1 MKSHFDKQLI
11 AIENAFDGIA
21 VLNANGEYVYM
32 NNSHAQIF
40 GYASGAELIGKT
52 WKYIYSDEYASTIE
66 GQVFPLLEKNGNWSG
81 ETIGLSKDK
90 KPVFQHITLSKLPDG
105 ELLCICRDNSKTI
118 NANRLQYLIS
128 NLGKGILVED
138 ENHLVVLVNQQ
149 FCDLFNIP
157 ITPEQMVGFNCLDA
171 LQQSLFLFKNS
182 EEVKE
187 DIFGMMGKREAVI
200 GKEVQFA
207 DGRILE
213 RDYVPI
219 IIENTFKGQLWSYAD
234 VTQNRQL
241 QRALVEAKNKAV
253 HSERAKSAFLS
264 NMSHEIRTPMNAVI
278 GLSEQLSMTELN
290 EQQQYFVKNI
300 SDSANGLLGIIN
312 DILDMAKIEA
322 GKMNIERGVVSLA
335 EVSKSVENILK
346 PKAEEKGLSL
356 HTNFDDSISNSL
368 IGDVVRIR
376 QILMNILGNA
386 IKFTTVGSIESKIEM
401 LKNDEHEQLIQ
412 FICTD
417 SGIGIAED
425 SLKKIFDE
433 FYQENSSNTNG
444 VTGSGLGLSITHQLV
459 NMMGGRI
466 WIESKKGIGTKVF
479 IQIPFEKAA
488 DTDLVVAH
496 ADDDL
501 KSFIAGKRILIVEDN
516 KVNRVI
522 FSLMLNNLQVLVDE
536 AENGLDALELID
548 KNKYD
553 LVLMDIQMPV
563 MDGPSTLAN
572 IRKKYG
578 DELPVIALTAAAF
591 KSEVIHMLNLGFA
604 DCITKPIDQK
614 GLQQRLGNFFKSG
627 SNKAKHYREIN
638 RTILSKITEMSG
650 NNTDQLKKMLKYLLE
665 ELDIA
670 LVEWDKCLQDNNW
683 THAKRILHREKTMI
697 KSIGI
702 DVLDGLILEIED
714 QSIEKSNSE
723 MALMFSQI
731 IQLFRSIKERF
742 QDVV

>member
-1 MKSHFDKQLI
+1 
-11 AIENAFDGIA
+11 
-21 VLNANGEYVYM
+21 
-32 NNSHAQIF
+32 
-40 GYASGAELIGKT
+40 
-52 WKYIYSDEYASTIE
+52 
-66 GQVFPLLEKNGNWSG
+66 
-81 ETIGLSKDK
+81 
-90 KPVFQHITLSKLPDG
+90 
-105 ELLCICRDNSKTI
+105 
-118 NANRLQYLIS
+118 
-128 NLGKGILVED
+128 
-138 ENHLVVLVNQQ
+138 
-149 FCDLFNIP
+149 
-157 ITPEQMVGFNCLDA
+157 
-171 LQQSLFLFKNS
+171 
-182 EEVKE
+182 
-187 DIFGMMGKREAVI
+187 
-200 GKEVQFA
+200 
-207 DGRILE
+207 
-213 RDYVPI
+213 
-219 IIENTFKGQLWSYAD
+219 
-234 VTQNRQL
+234 
-241 QRALVEAKNKAV
+241 
-253 HSERAKSAFLS
+253 
-264 NMSHEIRTPMNAVI
+264 MSHEIRTPMNAVI

-665 ELDIA
+665 EVDIA

-731 IQLFRSIKERF
+731 IQLFRSIKDRF

>member
-1 MKSHFDKQLI
+1 MKVVDKQLI

-40 GYASGAELIGKT
+40 GYQSGSELIGKT
-52 WKYIYSDEYASTIE
+52 WKYIYSEEYASTIE
-66 GQVFPLLEKNGNWSG
+66 VQVFPLLEKNGNWSG

-157 ITPEQMVGFNCLDA
+157 LTPEQMVGFNCLDA

-253 HSERAKSAFLS
+253 QSEKAKSAFLS
-264 NMSHEIRTPMNAVI
+264 SMSHEIRTPMNAVI
-278 GLSEQLSMTELN
+278 GLAEQLSMTKLN

-322 GKMNIERGVVSLA
+322 GKMNIERGVISLA
-335 EVSKSVENILK
+335 EISKSVENILK
-346 PKAEEKGLSL
+346 PKAEEKGLTL
-356 HTNFDDSISNSL
+356 HTHIDANIADSL
-368 IGDVVRIR
+368 MGDSVRIR

-386 IKFTTVGSIESKIEM
+386 IKFTAVGSIESKIE
-401 LKNDEHEQLIQ
+401 LFKSDEHEQLVQ
-412 FICTD
+412 FICED

-444 VTGSGLGLSITHQLV
+444 ITGSGLGLSITHQLV

-488 DTDLVVAH
+488 DTDFLVAD

-536 AENGLDALELID
+536 AENGLDALELIE

-614 GLQQRLGNFFKSG
+614 GLQQRLSNFFKSG
-627 SNKAKHYREIN
+627 SSKAKHYREIN

-650 NNTDQLKKMLKYLLE
+650 NDTIQLKKMLKYLLE
-665 ELDIA
+665 EVDIA
-670 LVEWDKCLQDNNW
+670 LVEWDKCLMDNNW

-702 DVLDGLILEIED
+702 DLLDGLILEIED

-723 MALMFSQI
+723 MALLFSQI
-731 IQLFRSIKERF
+731 IQLFRNIKERF
-742 QDVV
+742 QEVV

>member
-1 MKSHFDKQLI
+1 MRTSDKQLI

-21 VLNANGEYVYM
+21 VLNAQGEYIYM

-40 GYASGAELIGKT
+40 GYSAGTELIGKS
-52 WKYIYSDEYASTIE
+52 WKYIYSDEYATMIE

-90 KPVFQHITLSKLPDG
+90 KPVFQHITLSTLPDG

-149 FCDLFNIP
+149 FCDLFQIP
-157 ITPEQMVGFNCLDA
+157 VSPDQMVGVNCLEALQDA
-171 LQQSLFLFKNS
+171 LVHFKDQ
-182 EEVKE
+182 EEAKSQV
-187 DIFGMMGKREAVI
+187 INMMGKREAVI
-200 GKEVQFA
+200 GQEVYFA

-219 IIENTFKGQLWSYAD
+219 IIENTFKGQLWSYID

-241 QRALVEAKNKAV
+241 QRALVEAKNRAIQ
-253 HSERAKSAFLS
+253 SEKAKSAFLS

-278 GLSEQLSMTELN
+278 GLAEQLSLTQLTD
-290 EQQQYFVKNI
+290 QQNYFVKNI

-322 GKMNIERGVVSLA
+322 GKMNIEQGVVSLS
-335 EVSKSVENILK
+335 EISKSVENILK
-346 PKAEEKGLSL
+346 PKAEEKGLALYTS
-356 HTNFDDSISNSL
+356 FDFKIASNL
-368 IGDVVRIR
+368 MADAVRIR

-386 IKFTTVGSIESKIEM
+386 IKFTNVGKIDFKVE
-401 LKNDEHEQLIQ
+401 LIKNDEQEQIIQ
-412 FICTD
+412 FICED
-417 SGIGIAED
+417 SGIGISEE
-425 SLKKIFDE
+425 SLKSIFEE
-433 FYQENSSNTNG
+433 FYQENNSNVNG

-466 WIESKKGIGTKVF
+466 WIESKKGVGTKVF
-479 IQIPFEKAA
+479 IQVPFTKPTTKDLSAA
-488 DTDLVVAH
+488 SVV
-496 ADDDL
+496 DEV
-501 KSFIAGKRILIVEDN
+501 KSFIVGKRILIVEDN

-522 FSLMLNNLQVLVDE
+522 FSLMLKNLQINVDE
-536 AENGLDALELID
+536 AENGLDALEMIE

-627 SNKAKHYREIN
+627 SNREKHYREIN
-638 RTILSKITEMSG
+638 RIILSKITEMSG
-650 NNTDQLKKMLKYLLE
+650 NDNVQLKKMLMYLLE
-665 ELDIA
+665 EVDIA
-670 LVEWDKCLQDNNW
+670 LLEWDKCLMENNW
-683 THAKRILHREKTMI
+683 THAKRILHREKMMI

-702 DVLDGLILEIED
+702 DGLDGLISEIED
-714 QSIEKSNSE
+714 QSKEKSNSE
-723 MALMFSQI
+723 MVLMFSQL
-731 IQLFRSIKERF
+731 IQLFRNIKERF

>member
-1 MKSHFDKQLI
+1 MKIVDKQLI

-40 GYASGAELIGKT
+40 GYESGAELIGKT

-90 KPVFQHITLSKLPDG
+90 KPIFQHITLSKLPDG

-149 FCDLFNIP
+149 FCDLFNILL
-157 ITPEQMVGFNCLDA
+157 TPEQMVGFNCLDA

-253 HSERAKSAFLS
+253 HSEKAKSAFLS

-300 SDSANGLLGIIN
+300 SVYAN
-312 DILDMAKIEA
+312 
-322 GKMNIERGVVSLA
+322 
-335 EVSKSVENILK
+335 
-346 PKAEEKGLSL
+346 
-356 HTNFDDSISNSL
+356 
-368 IGDVVRIR
+368 
-376 QILMNILGNA
+376 
-386 IKFTTVGSIESKIEM
+386 
-401 LKNDEHEQLIQ
+401 
-412 FICTD
+412 
-417 SGIGIAED
+417 
-425 SLKKIFDE
+425 
-433 FYQENSSNTNG
+433 
-444 VTGSGLGLSITHQLV
+444 
-459 NMMGGRI
+459 
-466 WIESKKGIGTKVF
+466 
-479 IQIPFEKAA
+479 
-488 DTDLVVAH
+488 
-496 ADDDL
+496 
-501 KSFIAGKRILIVEDN
+501 
-516 KVNRVI
+516 
-522 FSLMLNNLQVLVDE
+522 
-536 AENGLDALELID
+536 
-548 KNKYD
+548 
-553 LVLMDIQMPV
+553 
-563 MDGPSTLAN
+563 
-572 IRKKYG
+572 
-578 DELPVIALTAAAF
+578 
-591 KSEVIHMLNLGFA
+591 
-604 DCITKPIDQK
+604 
-614 GLQQRLGNFFKSG
+614 
-627 SNKAKHYREIN
+627 
-638 RTILSKITEMSG
+638 
-650 NNTDQLKKMLKYLLE
+650 
-665 ELDIA
+665 
-670 LVEWDKCLQDNNW
+670 
-683 THAKRILHREKTMI
+683 
-697 KSIGI
+697 
-702 DVLDGLILEIED
+702 
-714 QSIEKSNSE
+714 
-723 MALMFSQI
+723 
-731 IQLFRSIKERF
+731 
-742 QDVV
+742 

>member
-1 MKSHFDKQLI
+1 MNVFDKKLI

-21 VLNANGEYVYM
+21 VLNAEGNYVYM
-32 NNSHAQIF
+32 NNSHAKLF
-40 GYASGAELIGKT
+40 GYENGSELIGKN
-52 WKYIYSDEYASTIE
+52 WKCIYSDEYASTIE
-66 GQVFPLLEKNGNWSG
+66 GQIFPLLEKNGNWSG
-81 ETIGLSKDK
+81 ETIGQSKDK

-149 FCDLFNIP
+149 FCDLFHIP
-157 ITPEQMVGFNCLDA
+157 VSPEQMVGFNCLDA
-171 LQQSLFLFKNS
+171 LQQSLFLFKHPD
-182 EEVKE
+182 EVKE
-187 DIFGMMGKREAVI
+187 EVIGMMGKQEAVI

-253 HSERAKSAFLS
+253 HSEKAKSAFLS

-278 GLSEQLSMTELN
+278 GLADQLSMTALN

-322 GKMNIERGVVSLA
+322 GKMNIERGVISLV
-335 EVSKSVENILK
+335 EISKSVENILK

-356 HTNFDDSISNSL
+356 HTQFDDSIANRL
-368 IGDVVRIR
+368 IGDGVRIR

-412 FICTD
+412 FVCAD

-425 SLKKIFDE
+425 ALKKIFDE

-459 NMMGGRI
+459 NMMRGRI
-466 WIESKKGIGTKVF
+466 WIESTKGIGTKVF
-479 IQIPFEKAA
+479 VQIPFEKAA
-488 DTDLVVAH
+488 DTDLAIAH
-496 ADDDL
+496 VDDDL

-522 FSLMLNNLQVLVDE
+522 FSLMLNNLQVVVDE

-548 KNKYD
+548 KNNYD

-591 KSEVIHMLNLGFA
+591 KSEVVHMLNLGFV

-614 GLQQRLGNFFKSG
+614 GLQQRLGKFFKSG
-627 SNKAKHYREIN
+627 SSRTKHYLEIN
-638 RTILSKITEMSG
+638 RTILSKIAEMSG
-650 NNTDQLKKMLKYLLE
+650 NDPHQLKKMLKYLLE
-665 ELDIA
+665 EVDIA
-670 LVEWDKCLQDNNW
+670 LVEWEKCLVDNNW

-697 KSIGI
+697 KSIGVDI
-702 DVLDGLILEIED
+702 FDGLILEIED
-714 QSIEKSNSE
+714 QSTEKTNSE
-723 MALMFSQI
+723 MALMFNQL
-731 IQLFRSIKERF
+731 IQLFRNIKEKF
-742 QDVV
+742 QEMV

>member
-1 MKSHFDKQLI
+1 MKIVDKQLI

-21 VLNANGEYVYM
+21 VLNAEGKYVYM
-32 NNSHAQIF
+32 NNSHANIF
-40 GYASGAELIGKT
+40 GYESGAELIGKT
-52 WKYIYSDEYASTIE
+52 WKCIYSDEYASTIE
-66 GQVFPLLEKNGNWSG
+66 GQVFPILEKKGNWSG

-149 FCDLFNIP
+149 FCDLFHIP
-157 ITPEQMVGFNCLDA
+157 LSPEQMVGINCLDA
-171 LQQSLFLFKNS
+171 LQESLELFKHP
-182 EEVKE
+182 EEAKQQV
-187 DIFGMMGKREAVI
+187 FSMMGKKEALI
-200 GKEVQFA
+200 GEEVQFA

-219 IIENTFKGQLWSYAD
+219 IIEKTFKGQLWSYAD

-241 QRALVEAKNKAV
+241 QRALVDAKNKAV
-253 HSERAKSAFLS
+253 QSEKAKSAFLS

-278 GLSEQLSMTELN
+278 GLADQLSMTKLT
-290 EQQQYFVKNI
+290 EQQDYFVKNI
-300 SDSANGLLGIIN
+300 TDSANGLLGIIN

-322 GKMNIERGVVSLA
+322 GKMNIEKGVISLA
-335 EVSKSVENILK
+335 SISKSVENILK
-346 PKAEEKGLSL
+346 PKAEEKGLFL
-356 HTNFDDSISNSL
+356 HTYIDSRIADTL
-368 IGDVVRIR
+368 MGDGVRIR

-386 IKFTTVGSIESKIEM
+386 IKFTEVGSIESKIE
-401 LKNDEHEQLIQ
+401 LFKNEEHEQLVQ
-412 FICTD
+412 FICED

-425 SLKKIFDE
+425 SLKSIFDE
-433 FYQENSSNTNG
+433 FYQENNSNTSG
-444 VTGSGLGLSITHQLV
+444 ITGSGLGLSITYQLV

-466 WIESKKGIGTKVF
+466 WIESKKGVGTKVF
-479 IQIPFEKAA
+479 IQIPFEKAVAA
-488 DTDLVVAH
+488 DIAISNVN
-496 ADDDL
+496 DDL
-501 KSFIAGKRILIVEDN
+501 KTFIAGKRILIVEDN

-522 FSLMLNNLQVLVDE
+522 FSLMLKNLQVLVDE
-536 AENGLDALELID
+536 AENGLDALELIE
-548 KNKYD
+548 KNTYD

-578 DELPVIALTAAAF
+578 DDLPVIALTAAAF

-627 SNKAKHYREIN
+627 SSRAKHYREIN
-638 RTILSKITEMSG
+638 RTILSKITDMSG
-650 NNTDQLKKMLKYLLE
+650 NDTTQLKKMLKYLLE
-665 ELDIA
+665 EVDIA
-670 LVEWDKCLQDNNW
+670 LVEWDKCLVDNNW

-714 QSIEKSNSE
+714 QSKEKSNSE

-731 IQLFRSIKERF
+731 IQLFRNIKERF
-742 QDVV
+742 QEVV

>member
-1 MKSHFDKQLI
+1 MKIVDKQLI

-40 GYASGAELIGKT
+40 GYESGAELIGKT

-157 ITPEQMVGFNCLDA
+157 LTPEQMVGFNCLDA

-253 HSERAKSAFLS
+253 HSEKAKSAFLS

-665 ELDIA
+665 EVDIA
-670 LVEWDKCLQDNNW
+670 LVEWDKCLLDNNW

>member
-1 MKSHFDKQLI
+1 MNVFDKKLI

-21 VLNANGEYVYM
+21 VLNAEGKYVYM
-32 NNSHAQIF
+32 NNSHAKLF
-40 GYASGAELIGKT
+40 GYDSGSELIGKT
-52 WKYIYSDEYASTIE
+52 WKSVYSEEYAGTIE
-66 GQVFPLLEKNGNWSG
+66 GQIFPELEKKGNWSG

-138 ENHLVVLVNQQ
+138 ENHLVILVNQQ
-149 FCDLFNIP
+149 FCDLFHIP
-157 ITPEQMVGFNCLDA
+157 VSPEQMVGFNCLDA
-171 LQQSLFLFKNS
+171 LQESLFLFKNPD
-182 EEVKE
+182 EVKE
-187 DIFGMMGKREAVI
+187 EVIGMMGKQEAVI
-200 GKEVQFA
+200 GKEVQFT

-241 QRALVEAKNKAV
+241 QRALVKAKNKAV
-253 HSERAKSAFLS
+253 HSEKAKSAFLS

-278 GLSEQLSMTELN
+278 GLAEQLSMTALN

-322 GKMNIERGVVSLA
+322 GKMNIERGVISLA
-335 EVSKSVENILK
+335 EISKSVENILK

-356 HTNFDDSISNSL
+356 HTKFSNSIANTL
-368 IGDVVRIR
+368 IGDGVRIR
-376 QILMNILGNA
+376 QIMMNILGNA

-412 FICTD
+412 FVCAD

-425 SLKKIFDE
+425 ALKKIFDE

-466 WIESKKGIGTKVF
+466 WIESTKGIGTKVF
-479 IQIPFEKAA
+479 VEIPFEKAA
-488 DTDLVVAH
+488 DTDLAFAH
-496 ADDDL
+496 VDDDL

-522 FSLMLNNLQVLVDE
+522 FSLMLNNLQVVVDE

-548 KNKYD
+548 KNSYD

-591 KSEVIHMLNLGFA
+591 KSEVVHMLNLGFV

-614 GLQQRLGNFFKSG
+614 GLQQRLGKFFKSG
-627 SNKAKHYREIN
+627 SSRTKHYLEIN
-638 RTILSKITEMSG
+638 RTILSKIAEMSG
-650 NNTDQLKKMLKYLLE
+650 NDPHQLKKMLKYLLE
-665 ELDIA
+665 EVDIA
-670 LVEWDKCLQDNNW
+670 LVEWEKCLVDNNW

-697 KSIGI
+697 KSIGVDI
-702 DVLDGLILEIED
+702 FDGLILEIED
-714 QSIEKSNSE
+714 QSTEKTNSE
-723 MALMFSQI
+723 MALMFNQL
-731 IQLFRSIKERF
+731 IQLFRNIKEKF
-742 QDVV
+742 QEMV

>member
-1 MKSHFDKQLI
+1 MKIVDKQLI

-21 VLNANGEYVYM
+21 VLNEKGEYIYM

-40 GYASGAELIGKT
+40 GYTSGSELIGKS
-52 WKYIYSDEYASTIE
+52 WKFIYSEEYAATIE

-149 FCDLFNIP
+149 FCDLFDIP
-157 ITPEQMVGFNCLDA
+157 ISPEQMVGANCLEA
-171 LQQSLFLFKNS
+171 LQEALRLFKYP
-182 EEVKE
+182 EEAKQQVVN
-187 DIFGMMGKREAVI
+187 MMGKREAVI
-200 GKEVQFA
+200 GQEVHFA

-219 IIENTFKGQLWSYAD
+219 VIEHTFKGQLWSYAD

-241 QRALVEAKNKAV
+241 QRALVDAKNKAV
-253 HSERAKSAFLS
+253 QSEKAKSAFLS

-278 GLSEQLSMTELN
+278 GLAEQLSMTNLN

-300 SDSANGLLGIIN
+300 TDSANGLLGIIN

-322 GKMNIERGVVSLA
+322 GKMNIEHSVISLSA
-335 EVSKSVENILK
+335 ISKSVENILK

-356 HTNFDDSISNSL
+356 DTYFDDQISNRL
-368 IGDVVRIR
+368 MGDGVRIR
-376 QILMNILGNA
+376 QILMNILSNA
-386 IKFTTVGSIESKIEM
+386 IKFTNVGRINLKIQ
-401 LKNDEHEQLIQ
+401 LFKTTDHEQLVQ
-412 FICTD
+412 FVCED
-417 SGIGIAED
+417 SGIGIAEE
-425 SLKKIFDE
+425 SLKNIFDE
-433 FYQENSSNTNG
+433 FYQENNSNTLG
-444 VTGSGLGLSITHQLV
+444 ITGSGLGLSITHQLV

-466 WIESKKGIGTKVF
+466 WIESKKSVGTKVF
-479 IQIPFEKAA
+479 IQIPFDKAV
-488 DTDLVVAH
+488 DNDLTAVQE
-496 ADDDL
+496 DDDL
-501 KSFIAGKRILIVEDN
+501 KSYIAGKRILIVEDN

-522 FSLMLNNLQVLVDE
+522 FSLMLKNLQAKVDE

-548 KNKYD
+548 QNRYD
-553 LVLMDIQMPV
+553 LILMDIQMPV

-591 KSEVIHMLNLGFA
+591 KSEVVHMLNLGFA

-627 SNKAKHYREIN
+627 SNKSKHYVEIN
-638 RTILSKITEMSG
+638 RTIFSKLKEMSG
-650 NNTDQLKKMLKYLLE
+650 NDAVQLKKMLKYLLE
-665 ELDIA
+665 EVDIA
-670 LVEWDKCLQDNNW
+670 LVEWDKCLVDNNW
-683 THAKRILHREKTMI
+683 THAKRVLHREKTMI

-702 DVLDGLILEIED
+702 DSLDGLIVEIED
-714 QSIEKSNSE
+714 HSKEKSNSE
-723 MALMFSQI
+723 MALMFNQL

-742 QDVV
+742 QEML

>member
-1 MKSHFDKQLI
+1 
-11 AIENAFDGIA
+11 
-21 VLNANGEYVYM
+21 
-32 NNSHAQIF
+32 
-40 GYASGAELIGKT
+40 
-52 WKYIYSDEYASTIE
+52 
-66 GQVFPLLEKNGNWSG
+66 
-81 ETIGLSKDK
+81 
-90 KPVFQHITLSKLPDG
+90 
-105 ELLCICRDNSKTI
+105 
-118 NANRLQYLIS
+118 
-128 NLGKGILVED
+128 
-138 ENHLVVLVNQQ
+138 
-149 FCDLFNIP
+149 
-157 ITPEQMVGFNCLDA
+157 MVGFNCLDA

-253 HSERAKSAFLS
+253 HSEKAKSAFLS

-278 GLSEQLSMTELN
+278 GLAEQLSLTELN
-290 EQQQYFVKNI
+290 KQQQYFVKNI

-322 GKMNIERGVVSLA
+322 GKMNIERGVISLA
-335 EVSKSVENILK
+335 EISKSVENILK

-356 HTNFDDSISNSL
+356 HTHIDSNIADSL
-368 IGDVVRIR
+368 IGDGVRIR

-386 IKFTTVGSIESKIEM
+386 IKFTAVGSIESKIE
-401 LKNDEHEQLIQ
+401 LFKNDDHEQLVQ
-412 FICTD
+412 FICED

-444 VTGSGLGLSITHQLV
+444 ITGSGLGLSITHQLV

-488 DTDLVVAH
+488 DTDLEVAH

-501 KSFIAGKRILIVEDN
+501 KSFIAGKKILIVEDN

-548 KNKYD
+548 NNKYD

-650 NNTDQLKKMLKYLLE
+650 NDTDQLKKMLKYLLE
-665 ELDIA
+665 EVDIA
-670 LVEWDKCLQDNNW
+670 LVEWDKCLLDNNW

-714 QSIEKSNSE
+714 QTIEKSNSE

-742 QDVV
+742 QEIV

>member
-1 MKSHFDKQLI
+1 MKIVDKQLI

-32 NNSHAQIF
+32 NNSHAQLF
-40 GYASGAELIGKT
+40 GYKSGSELIGKT
-52 WKYIYSDEYASTIE
+52 WKFIYSEDYASAIE
-66 GQVFPLLEKNGNWSG
+66 GQIFPQLEKNGNWSG

-105 ELLCICRDNSKTI
+105 ELLCICRDNSKTL

-149 FCDLFNIP
+149 FCDLFQIP
-157 ITPEQMVGFNCLDA
+157 FSPEQMVGINCLDA
-171 LQQSLFLFKNS
+171 LQESLFLFKNP
-182 EEVKE
+182 EDVKN
-187 DIFGMMGKREAVI
+187 DVMGMMGKREAVI
-200 GKEVQFA
+200 GKEVPFA

-219 IIENTFKGQLWSYAD
+219 VIENTFKGQLWSYAD

-241 QRALVEAKNKAV
+241 QRALIDAKNKAV
-253 HSERAKSAFLS
+253 QSEKAKTAFLS

-278 GLSEQLSMTELN
+278 GLAEQLSMTELN
-290 EQQQYFVKNI
+290 DQQQYFVKNI
-300 SDSANGLLGIIN
+300 TDSANGLLGIIN

-322 GKMNIERGVVSLA
+322 GKMNIEKGVISLTSI
-335 EVSKSVENILK
+335 SKSVENILK

-356 HTNFDDSISNSL
+356 HTYIDPNIADAL
-368 IGDVVRIR
+368 MGDGVRIR
-376 QILMNILGNA
+376 QILMNILSNA
-386 IKFTTVGSIESKIEM
+386 IKFTAEGSIISKIE
-401 LKNDEHEQLIQ
+401 LFKSEEHEQLVQ
-412 FICTD
+412 FVCED
-417 SGIGIAED
+417 SGIGIAEE
-425 SLKKIFDE
+425 SLKSIFDE
-433 FYQENSSNTNG
+433 FYQENNNSG
-444 VTGSGLGLSITHQLV
+444 ITGSGLGLSITYQLV

-466 WIESKKGIGTKVF
+466 WINSKKGVGTKVF
-479 IQIPFEKAA
+479 IQIPFERASA
-488 DTDLVVAH
+488 SEVTIAH
-496 ADDDL
+496 NGDDL
-501 KSFIAGKRILIVEDN
+501 KSYIAGKRILIVEDN

-522 FSLMLNNLQVLVDE
+522 FSLMLKNLQVLVDE
-536 AENGLDALELID
+536 AENGLDALDLIE
-548 KNKYD
+548 KNTYD

-614 GLQQRLGNFFKSG
+614 GLQLRLGNFFMLG
-627 SNKAKHYREIN
+627 SSRAKNYGEIN
-638 RTILSKITEMSG
+638 RMILSKITEMSG
-650 NNTDQLKKMLKYLLE
+650 NDTTQLKKMLKYLLE
-665 ELDIA
+665 EVDIA
-670 LVEWDKCLQDNNW
+670 LVEWDKCLLDNNW

-697 KSIGI
+697 KSIGV

-714 QSIEKSNSE
+714 QSTEKSNSE

-731 IQLFRSIKERF
+731 IQLFRNIKERF
-742 QDVV
+742 QEIV

>member
-1 MKSHFDKQLI
+1 MKIVDKQLL

-21 VLNANGEYVYM
+21 VLNAEGKYVYM

-40 GYASGAELIGKT
+40 GYENGSELIGKN

-149 FCDLFNIP
+149 FCDLFHIP
-157 ITPEQMVGFNCLDA
+157 VSPEQMVGINCLDA
-171 LQQSLFLFKNS
+171 LHESLFLFKNP

-187 DIFGMMGKREAVI
+187 EIIGMMGKQVAVI

-219 IIENTFKGQLWSYAD
+219 IIENTFKGQLWSYVD

-253 HSERAKSAFLS
+253 QSEKAKSAFLS

-278 GLSEQLSMTELN
+278 GLAEQLSMTELN

-312 DILDMAKIEA
+312 DILDLAKIEV
-322 GKMNIERGVVSLA
+322 GKMNIERGVISLA
-335 EVSKSVENILK
+335 EISKSVENILK

-356 HTNFDDSISNSL
+356 HTHFDDRIANTL
-368 IGDVVRIR
+368 IGDGVRMR
-376 QILMNILGNA
+376 QILMNILSNA
-386 IKFTTVGSIESKIEM
+386 IKFTDIGSIESKIE
-401 LKNDEHEQLIQ
+401 LFKNDEQEQLIQ
-412 FICTD
+412 FVCDD
-417 SGIGIAED
+417 SGIGIAEE

-433 FYQENSSNTNG
+433 FYQENSSNTSG
-444 VTGSGLGLSITHQLV
+444 LTGSGLGLSITHQLV
-459 NMMGGRI
+459 SMMGGRI
-466 WIESKKGIGTKVF
+466 WIESKKGVGTKVF
-479 IQIPFEKAA
+479 IQIPFNKAA
-488 DTDLVVAH
+488 VSDLAVVQ

-501 KSFIAGKRILIVEDN
+501 KSFIAGKKILIVEDN

-522 FSLMLNNLQVLVDE
+522 FSLMLKNLQVLVDE

-548 KNKYD
+548 KNSYD

-614 GLQQRLGNFFKSG
+614 GLQQRLGDFFKSG
-627 SNKAKHYREIN
+627 SSRAKHYLEIN
-638 RTILSKITEMSG
+638 RTILSKIGEMAG
-650 NNTDQLKKMLKYLLE
+650 NDTNQLKKMLKYLLE
-665 ELDIA
+665 EVDIA
-670 LVEWDKCLQDNNW
+670 LVEWEKCLLDNNW

-723 MALMFSQI
+723 MALMFNQLV
-731 IQLFRSIKERF
+731 QLFRSIKEKF
-742 QDVV
+742 QEMV

>member
-1 MKSHFDKQLI
+1 MNDFDKKLI

-21 VLNANGEYVYM
+21 VLNAEGNYVYM
-32 NNSHAQIF
+32 NSSHAKLF
-40 GYASGAELIGKT
+40 GYENGAELLGKN
-52 WKYIYSDEYASTIE
+52 WKAIYSDDYASTIE
-66 GQVFPLLEKNGNWSG
+66 GQIFPLLEKNGNWSG

-149 FCDLFNIP
+149 FCDLFHIP
-157 ITPEQMVGFNCLDA
+157 VSPEQLVGFNCLDA
-171 LQQSLFLFKNS
+171 LQQSLFLFKNP

-187 DIFGMMGKREAVI
+187 EVIGMMGKQEAVI

-253 HSERAKSAFLS
+253 HSEKAKSAFLS

-278 GLSEQLSMTELN
+278 GLAEQLSMTELN

-322 GKMNIERGVVSLA
+322 GKMNIERGMISLA
-335 EVSKSVENILK
+335 EISKSVENILK

-356 HTNFDDSISNSL
+356 HTQFDPAIAKTL
-368 IGDVVRIR
+368 IGDGVRIR

-386 IKFTTVGSIESKIEM
+386 IKFTTVGSIASRIEVF
-401 LKNDEHEQLIQ
+401 KNDDHEQLIQ
-412 FICTD
+412 FVCDD
-417 SGIGIAED
+417 SGIGIAEE

-466 WIESKKGIGTKVF
+466 WIESKKGVGTKVF

-488 DTDLVVAH
+488 DSAISLAQ

-522 FSLMLNNLQVLVDE
+522 FSLMLNNLQVKVDE
-536 AENGLDALELID
+536 AENGLDALELIE

-591 KSEVIHMLNLGFA
+591 KSEVVHMLNLGFA

-614 GLQQRLGNFFKSG
+614 GLQNRLGNFFKSG
-627 SNKAKHYREIN
+627 SSKAKHYLEIN
-638 RTILSKITEMSG
+638 RTILSKLSEMSG
-650 NNTDQLKKMLKYLLE
+650 NDPLQLKKMLKYLLE
-665 ELDIA
+665 EVDIA
-670 LVEWDKCLQDNNW
+670 LVEWEKCLVDNNW

-702 DVLDGLILEIED
+702 DIFDGLILEIED
-714 QSIEKSNSE
+714 QSIEKTNSE
-723 MALMFSQI
+723 MALMFNQLL
-731 IQLFRSIKERF
+731 QLFRSIKEKF
-742 QDVV
+742 QEMI

>member
-1 MKSHFDKQLI
+1 
-11 AIENAFDGIA
+11 
-21 VLNANGEYVYM
+21 M
-32 NNSHAQIF
+32 NYSHAKLF
-40 GYASGAELIGKT
+40 GYENDSELIGKN
-52 WKYIYSDEYASTIE
+52 WKCIYSDEYASTIE
-66 GQVFPLLEKNGNWSG
+66 GQIFPLLEKNGNWSG

-149 FCDLFNIP
+149 FCDLFHIP
-157 ITPEQMVGFNCLDA
+157 VSPEQMVGINCLDA
-171 LQQSLFLFKNS
+171 LHESLFLFKNP

-187 DIFGMMGKREAVI
+187 EIIGMMGKQVAVI

-219 IIENTFKGQLWSYAD
+219 IIENTFKGQLWSYVD

-253 HSERAKSAFLS
+253 QSEKAKSAFLS

-278 GLSEQLSMTELN
+278 GLAEQLSMTELN

-312 DILDMAKIEA
+312 DILDLAKIEV
-322 GKMNIERGVVSLA
+322 GKMNIERGVISLA
-335 EVSKSVENILK
+335 EISKSVENILK

-356 HTNFDDSISNSL
+356 HTHFDDRIANTL
-368 IGDVVRIR
+368 IGDGVRMR
-376 QILMNILGNA
+376 QILMNILSNA
-386 IKFTTVGSIESKIEM
+386 IKFTDIGSIESKIE
-401 LKNDEHEQLIQ
+401 LFKNDEQEQLIQ
-412 FICTD
+412 FVCDD
-417 SGIGIAED
+417 SGIGIAEE

-433 FYQENSSNTNG
+433 FYQENSSNTSG
-444 VTGSGLGLSITHQLV
+444 LTGSGLGLSITHQLV
-459 NMMGGRI
+459 SMMGGRI
-466 WIESKKGIGTKVF
+466 WIESKKGVGTKVF
-479 IQIPFEKAA
+479 IQIPFNKAA
-488 DTDLVVAH
+488 VSDLAVVQ

-501 KSFIAGKRILIVEDN
+501 KSFIAGKKILIVEDN

-522 FSLMLNNLQVLVDE
+522 FSLMLKNLQVFVDE

-548 KNKYD
+548 KNSYD

-614 GLQQRLGNFFKSG
+614 GLQQRLGDFFKSG
-627 SNKAKHYREIN
+627 SSRAKHYLEIN
-638 RTILSKITEMSG
+638 RTILTKIGEMAG
-650 NNTDQLKKMLKYLLE
+650 NDTNQLKKMLKYLVE
-665 ELDIA
+665 EVDIA
-670 LVEWDKCLQDNNW
+670 LVEWEKCLVDNNW

-723 MALMFSQI
+723 MALMFNQLV
-731 IQLFRSIKERF
+731 QLFRSIKEKF
-742 QDVV
+742 QDMV

>member
-1 MKSHFDKQLI
+1 MSVFDKKLI

-21 VLNANGEYVYM
+21 VLNAEGNYVYM
-32 NNSHAQIF
+32 NNSHAKLF
-40 GYASGAELIGKT
+40 GYENGSELIGKN
-52 WKYIYSDEYASTIE
+52 WKCIYSDEYASTIE
-66 GQVFPLLEKNGNWSG
+66 GQIFPLLEKNGNWSG
-81 ETIGLSKDK
+81 ETIGQSIDK

-149 FCDLFNIP
+149 FCDLFHIP
-157 ITPEQMVGFNCLDA
+157 VSPEQMVGFNCLDA
-171 LQQSLFLFKNS
+171 LQQSLFLFKHPD
-182 EEVKE
+182 EVKE
-187 DIFGMMGKREAVI
+187 EVIGMMGKQEAVI

-253 HSERAKSAFLS
+253 HSEKAKSAFLS

-278 GLSEQLSMTELN
+278 GLADQLSMTELN
-290 EQQQYFVKNI
+290 DQQQYFVKNI

-322 GKMNIERGVVSLA
+322 GKMNIERGVISLA
-335 EVSKSVENILK
+335 EISKSVENILK

-356 HTNFDDSISNSL
+356 HTQFDDSIANRL
-368 IGDVVRIR
+368 IGDGVRIR

-386 IKFTTVGSIESKIEM
+386 IKFTAVGSIESRIEL
-401 LKNDEHEQLIQ
+401 LKNEEHQQLIQ
-412 FICTD
+412 LVCED
-417 SGIGIAED
+417 SGIGIAEE

-444 VTGSGLGLSITHQLV
+444 ETGSGLGLSIIHQLV
-459 NMMGGRI
+459 NMMGGKI

-488 DTDLVVAH
+488 DTDLAVAH
-496 ADDDL
+496 GDDDL

-548 KNKYD
+548 KNSYD

-591 KSEVIHMLNLGFA
+591 KSEVVHMLNLGFA

-614 GLQQRLGNFFKSG
+614 GLQQRLGDFFKSG
-627 SNKAKHYREIN
+627 SNRAKHYLEIN
-638 RTILSKITEMSG
+638 RTILSKIAEMSG
-650 NNTDQLKKMLKYLLE
+650 NDPHQLKKMLKYLLE
-665 ELDIA
+665 EVDIA
-670 LVEWDKCLQDNNW
+670 LVEWEKCLVDNNW

-702 DVLDGLILEIED
+702 DIFDGLILEIED
-714 QSIEKSNSE
+714 QSIEKTNSE
-723 MALMFSQI
+723 MALMFNQLV
-731 IQLFRSIKERF
+731 QLFRSIKEKF
-742 QDVV
+742 QEMV